1 MYAQCPECRT
11 IFRFAAAELAAA
23 NASVRCGHCNA
34 VFDALRT
41 VAEHLPPEPID
52 SLPAHP
58 VAAAPPQLGMPVYRP
73 QGRQTSLF
81 FDPDERPRAAERP
94 GKPAFARVRR
104 PQRRHRTWPWVLACL
119 LLAIA
124 LAVQAAWVER
134 ARWLES
140 DTWRPRADAVC
151 AKLAALGC
159 QLPPRRDLSR
169 LALSSRD
176 IRPHPSVA
184 GALIISATV
193 RNDAPFAQAFP
204 VVEIVLSD
212 LDERRVA
219 MRRFQPAEYLTDP
232 QLLAAGLAA
241 GASAALVFEV
251 VDPGR
256 DAVAFEFRFD

>member
-11 IFRFAAAELAAA
+11 IFRFVAAELAAA

-41 VAEHLPPEPID
+41 LAETLPPEPID

-58 VAAAPPQLGMPVYRP
+58 SAAAPPQLGVPVYRP
-73 QGRQTSLF
+73 QNRQAMLV
-81 FDPDERPRAAERP
+81 FDPDERPRASERP
-94 GKPAFARVRR
+94 GKPAFSRPRR
-104 PQRRHRTWPWVLACL
+104 AVRRHRTWPWALASAVLA
-119 LLAIA
+119 AA
-124 LAVQAAWVER
+124 LAVQAAWIER

-140 DTWRPRADAVC
+140 DGWRPRIDAVC
-151 AKLAALGC
+151 ARLEALGC
-159 QLPPRRDLSR
+159 RLPPRRDLDR

-204 VVEIVLSD
+204 AVEIVLSD

-219 MRRFQPAEYLTDP
+219 MRRFEPAEYLTDP
-232 QLLAAGLAA
+232 QQRAAGLAA